1 MNNVFKT
8 LTFVFL
14 FTCGLSTASLSQNVP
29 SHAILEV
36 KGNALVAKKTWKKPQ
51 TASVG
56 MSLNPDDTL
65 NIPAQAFV
73 KIYCSDLTIWAA
85 KPGKYKISQG
95 CPSGK
100 AVIRLLCF
108 NCNND
113 TRRPI
118 RKTEAALAKLPY
130 VITPRETDIISDR
143 PQISWNAVPGASYYT
158 VKIDTDGFSWTKQ
171 TNENKIIYSGD
182 RPLKPE
188 TRYWVT
194 VTTDQG
200 LSSQQETEVGFN
212 VSDQQTKKIVL
223 NAVEKIQ
230 KQPLSPT
237 EKGLILAYLYRGY
250 KLYDNAINVLEE
262 LVNQG
267 SSEVTVYQ
275 LLGDTYLEIGLPQ
288 LAKNIY
294 QKGLV
299 LAIKTQNIPAK
310 TIMNKGLKQ
319 SENLLGSNPQIRK
332 QS

>member
-1 MNNVFKT
+1 MKNAFKT
-8 LTFVFL
+8 LTFIFL
-14 FTCGLSTASLSQNVP
+14 ITCGLSTASLSQNVHA
-29 SHAILEV
+29 HAILEV
-36 KGNALVAKKTWKKPQ
+36 KGKVLVNNKNWEKPQ

-56 MSLNPDDTL
+56 LSLNLDDTL
-65 NIPAQAFV
+65 NIPAQASV
-73 KIYCSDLTIWAA
+73 KIYCSDLTIWTP
-85 KPGKYKISQG
+85 KPGKYKVSQG

-100 AVIRLLCF
+100 AVILLP
-108 NCNND
+108 NSNNG
-113 TRRPI
+113 TLRPVG
-118 RKTEAALAKLPY
+118 KTEAALAKFPY
-130 VITPRETDIISDR
+130 VITPRETEIISDR
-143 PQISWNAVPGASYYT
+143 PHIRWNSVLGAAYYT
-158 VKIDTDGFSWTKQ
+158 VKIETDGFSWTTH
-171 TNENKIIYSGD
+171 TNQNKIIYSGD
-182 RPLKPE
+182 RPLQPE

-200 LSSQQETEVGFN
+200 LSSQEETEVGFN
-212 VSDQQTKKIVL
+212 VSDEQTKKIVL
-223 NAVEKIQ
+223 EAVEKIQ

-294 QKGLV
+294 QKGLE

-319 SENLLGSNPQIRK
+319 SENLLGSNP
-332 QS
+332 

>member
-1 MNNVFKT
+1 MNNAFKT
-8 LTFVFL
+8 LTFIFL
-14 FTCGLSTASLSQNVP
+14 ITCGLSTASLSQNVP
-29 SHAILEV
+29 VHAILEV
-36 KGNALVAKKTWKKPQ
+36 KGKVVVNNKNWKKTQ
-51 TASVG
+51 TAFVG
-56 MSLNPDDTL
+56 LSLNSDDTL
-65 NIPAQAFV
+65 DIPAKASV
-73 KIYCSDLTIWAA
+73 KIYCSDLSIWIV
-85 KPGKYKISQG
+85 KPGKYKVSQG

-100 AVIRLLCF
+100 TVILLP
-108 NCNND
+108 NSNNG
-113 TRRPI
+113 TLRPVG
-118 RKTEAALAKLPY
+118 KTEAALAKLPY

-143 PQISWNAVPGASYYT
+143 PQISWNAVPGVVNYT
-158 VKIDTDGFSWTKQ
+158 VKIETDGFSWKNQ

-182 RPLKPE
+182 RPLQPE

-200 LSSQQETEVGFN
+200 LSSQQDTEVGFN

-223 NAVEKIQ
+223 EAVEKIQ

-250 KLYDNAINVLEE
+250 KLYDNAINILEE

-288 LAKNIY
+288 LARNTY
-294 QKGLV
+294 QKGLE